1 MKKMFLFGT
10 LALAVTAGTA
20 FAQMGGQH
28 MKGNTQAGQGMMG
41 AADQTR
47 SQQGMM
53 DMGMGEMMMG
63 GGVSPCMMGSGMGM
77 SGGQHMMG
85 GMGMSGMMM
94 NFDDYEK
101 RNKFLDETAETR
113 KKLHDLMF
121 EYMEAQRNPETKIKD
136 LTAMAKEMQEL
147 KKKLNDKL
155 QEASK

>member
-1 MKKMFLFGT
+1 MKKMFLLGT

-20 FAQMGGQH
+20 FAQTGGQH
-28 MKGNTQAGQGMMG
+28 MMGAAAQPRTQQPMMNQGMMG
-41 AADQTR
+41 
-47 SQQGMM
+47 QGMS
-53 DMGMGEMMMG
+53 GMMMG